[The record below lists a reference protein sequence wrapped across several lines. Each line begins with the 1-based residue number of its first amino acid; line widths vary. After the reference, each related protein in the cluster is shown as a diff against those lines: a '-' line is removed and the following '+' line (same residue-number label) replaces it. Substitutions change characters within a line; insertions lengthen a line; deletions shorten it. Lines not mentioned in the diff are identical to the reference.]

1 MPKCEDLC
9 EAIQRHNNLSP
20 CPYHR
25 CLRSWSWSVLWRP
38 RKSPRINTKKKKKKM
53 VYSSLGLECKLGSQ
67 EISGITGKFGL
78 WEQNEAQQR
87 LAEFCHENAL
97 VIANPLFQQHERWLY
112 TWTSPNN
119 QYPNHTDYIL
129 CSQRWTS
136 CIQSAKTIPGA
147 DCGSDHQLLIGTF
160 SLN

>member
-38 RKSPRINTKKKKKKM
+38 RKSPRINTKKKKKKD
-53 VYSSLGLECKLGSQ
+53 GLF
-67 EISGITGKFGL
+67 ITGIGMQIRKSRDIWNNSGL